1 MQFRVRCGAR
11 FSGRAAPL
19 RRPIRANHQIIE
31 LRPRRRS
38 QAPRII
44 SSRYRFHLLRRRK
57 FRQRLPFFG
66 QAEYIDRMNGRR
78 ADFARPGLPGETVS
92 TTPAPSRTEA
102 SSRQEDR
109 SMIKVILADDHAVM
123 RDGLRHILETA
134 GGFEIVGEASDGATT
149 LALAERG
156 AADVLLLDLSMPAP
170 TGIELIRMIKTHAP
184 ALRTL
189 VLTMHTEEQ
198 YAARAFKAGA
208 TGYLTKDSATA
219 ELVAAVGKVAAGGL
233 YVSPSAA
240 ESLARTLHAPAETL
254 PHERLSAR
262 EFDVMRRIVAG
273 QTVTEIAGAL
283 ALSAKTVSTYKMRI
297 LEKMDLPHDAA
308 LIRYAVRHGLG
319 IDLDDA

>member
-1 MQFRVRCGAR
+1 
-11 FSGRAAPL
+11 
-19 RRPIRANHQIIE
+19 
-31 LRPRRRS
+31 
-38 QAPRII
+38 
-44 SSRYRFHLLRRRK
+44 
-57 FRQRLPFFG
+57 
-66 QAEYIDRMNGRR
+66 
-78 ADFARPGLPGETVS
+78 
-92 TTPAPSRTEA
+92 
-102 SSRQEDR
+102 
-109 SMIKVILADDHAVM
+109 MIKVILADDHAVM

-134 GGFEIVGEASDGATT
+134 GGFEIVGEASDGSTT
-149 LALAERG
+149 LELAERG
-156 AADVLLLDLSMPAP
+156 AADVLVLDLSMPAP
-170 TGIELIRMIKTHAP
+170 TGIELLKLIKTHAP
-184 ALRTL
+184 TLRTL

-219 ELVAAVGKVAAGGL
+219 ELVAAVGV
-233 YVSPSAA
+233 YVSRPAA
-240 ESLARTLHAPAETL
+240 ESLARTLHAPVETP

-273 QTVTEIAGAL
+273 QTVTQIASAL